1 MILDFQVVVST
12 LEKMGKTSSRL
23 ELTDHLVAL
32 FKNTTPQILDKVV
45 YLIQG
50 KIAPD
55 YEGIELGLAEK
66 MVIRAISISSA
77 VTNERILQIYRKT
90 GDLGDTAKIIM
101 EKKIQTTL
109 SSEKVTVERISATF
123 DKISKTSGKGSQEV
137 KLRLLSS
144 LLNDANPEEC
154 RYIIKFALGTLRLG
168 VADYSILDALSIAF
182 TGDKK
187 SRHVLEAAYNVSS
200 DLGKVSRLLATE
212 GLSAVAMIKIQ
223 LFVPI
228 RAMLAE
234 RVRTPQEVLDKMNG
248 KAAAEF
254 KLDGERVQIH
264 TGSGRTEIFSRRLE
278 NITEYYPDIV
288 SRINNSK
295 LKNAIL
301 EAEVV
306 AINENTNEYLP
317 FQELMHRRR
326 KYNIQEAVTKYPIS
340 LNLFDILYKD
350 RQDKTDLPYTGRR
363 ALLESLVRKT
373 SDSVVKIIPQ
383 KIVDSPEVV
392 EKFMAE
398 AIDAGCEGLM
408 LKQLDSSYRAG
419 ARGFAWIKIKREYR
433 SEIADTLDLVVVG
446 ALFGR
451 GRRTGSYGALLLAA
465 YDKESNLFK
474 SVCKVG
480 SGFKDEDLEM
490 LLNQLKSYVLPKRH
504 PKVQSTL
511 EMDAWFKP
519 KVVIEIIASEITLS
533 PLYNA
538 GMNAIRRG
546 FGLSLRF
553 PKFTGKIRFD
563 KSPEDATTEAE
574 LTSMYKQQLRSIKA

>member
-1 MILDFQVVVST
+1 MTLDFFVVVST
-12 LEKMGKTSSRL
+12 LEKMEKTSSRL

-32 FKNTTPQILDKVV
+32 FKNTPPQIVDKVI

-66 MVIRAISISSA
+66 MVIRAIANSSA
-77 VTNERILQIYRKT
+77 VTNEEIYQIYRKA

-101 EKKIQTTL
+101 EKKMQTTL
-109 SSEKVTVERISATF
+109 TCEKVTVERISATF
-123 DKISKTSGKGSQEV
+123 DKISKTVGKGSQEV

-144 LLNDANPEEC
+144 LLNDATPNEC

-182 TGDKK
+182 AGEKK
-187 SRHVLEAAYNVSS
+187 HRHVLEAAYNVSS
-200 DLGKVSRLLATE
+200 DLGRVGRLLATE
-212 GLSAVAMIKIQ
+212 GLSAIATTKIQ
-223 LFVPI
+223 LFIPI

-264 TGSGRTEIFSRRLE
+264 TGAGRTLIFSRRLE
-278 NITEYYPDIV
+278 NITAYYPDIV
-288 SRINNSK
+288 NIINKSK
-295 LKNAIL
+295 LKNTIF

-306 AINENTNEYLP
+306 AIHENSGEYLP

-340 LNLFDILYKD
+340 LNLFDVLYKD
-350 RQDKTDLPYTGRR
+350 GQDKTNLPYTNRR
-363 ALLESLVRKT
+363 AMLESLVRKT
-373 SDSVVKIIPQ
+373 SDSMVKIIPQ
-383 KIVDSPEVV
+383 KIVDNTKNIER
-392 EKFMAE
+392 FMSE
-398 AIDAGCEGLM
+398 AIEAGCEGLM

-451 GRRTGSYGALLLAA
+451 GRRTGSYGALLMAA

-490 LLNQLKSYVLPKRH
+490 LLNQLKAHVLPKRH

-511 EMDAWFKP
+511 DMDAWFKP

-533 PLYNA
+533 PLYNT
-538 GMNAIRRG
+538 GTNAIRSG
-546 FGLSLRF
+546 FGMSLRF

-563 KSPEDATTEAE
+563 KNPEDATTEAE
-574 LTSMYKQQLRSIKA
+574 LISMYKLQLRSIKA

>member
-1 MILDFQVVVST
+1 
-12 LEKMGKTSSRL
+12 
-23 ELTDHLVAL
+23 
-32 FKNTTPQILDKVV
+32 
-45 YLIQG
+45 
-50 KIAPD
+50 
-55 YEGIELGLAEK
+55 
-66 MVIRAISISSA
+66 
-77 VTNERILQIYRKT
+77 
-90 GDLGDTAKIIM
+90 
-101 EKKIQTTL
+101 
-109 SSEKVTVERISATF
+109 
-123 DKISKTSGKGSQEV
+123 
-137 KLRLLSS
+137 
-144 LLNDANPEEC
+144 
-154 RYIIKFALGTLRLG
+154 
-168 VADYSILDALSIAF
+168 
-182 TGDKK
+182 
-187 SRHVLEAAYNVSS
+187 
-200 DLGKVSRLLATE
+200 
-212 GLSAVAMIKIQ
+212 
-223 LFVPI
+223 
-228 RAMLAE
+228 
-234 RVRTPQEVLDKMNG
+234 
-248 KAAAEF
+248 
-254 KLDGERVQIH
+254 
-264 TGSGRTEIFSRRLE
+264 LE

-373 SDSVVKIIPQ
+373 SDSIVKIIPQ

-490 LLNQLKSYVLPKRH
+490 LLNQLKSYVLPKRY

>member
-1 MILDFQVVVST
+1 MILDFQVVAST

-32 FKNTTPQILDKVV
+32 FKNTPPQILDKVV

-66 MVIRAISISSA
+66 MVIRAIAISSA
-77 VTNERILQIYRKT
+77 VTNEGILQIYRKT

-123 DKISKTSGKGSQEV
+123 DKISKTAGKGSQEV

-144 LLNDANPEEC
+144 LLNDANPDEC
-154 RYIIKFALGTLRLG
+154 TYIIKFALGTLRLG

-182 TGDKK
+182 AGDKK

-264 TGSGRTEIFSRRLE
+264 TESGRTEIFSRRLE

-288 SRINNSK
+288 SRINKSK

-363 ALLESLVRKT
+363 AILESLVRKT
-373 SDSVVKIIPQ
+373 SDSMVKIIPQ

-538 GMNAIRRG
+538 GMNGIRRG

-563 KSPEDATTEAE
+563 KSPEDATTGAE